1 MTREELEIVINDTT
15 LSQDTRDDA
24 KSQLAKLDALQTSS
38 GVEGINNDILFAVRE
53 FNQSIDKLAKAGVDK
68 KQVEDIVDD
77 KFRDTKIG
85 KNNLDSTVLKLEMVK
100 RERFLI

>member
-68 KQVEDIVDD
+68 K
-77 KFRDTKIG
+77 FRLYCFRTYWQNANRSNYQLAKCCC
-85 KNNLDSTVLKLEMVK
+85 
-100 RERFLI
+100 